1 MKFSKY
7 RDFPT
12 PRPYGFTRQCLAL
25 HEGQAA
31 VALTHDRQLWRL
43 SLDGPTGPGQD
54 LRPLSARYQQ
64 WQQAGDT
71 FEERTYG
78 GGALFAY
85 EQGFGVVFLD
95 QVLLFD
101 TLSQPV
107 PRVLDVL
114 GPDQQ
119 PQVLPARFTGRAGC
133 PGAACWLP
141 DTNELAV
148 AYEHGQFWGRKLF
161 LGLLRL
167 RPTAGPLPPAFFRT
181 LRHALKADSHPQP
194 PPAAFYQVAP
204 AQPLTLSAALRAEQQ
219 LPASLG
225 DLIDA
230 PQLLALRYAAG
241 QLQVATFGGYYS
253 ARMGGAGTGRGLAL
267 LAVEPRSATATALL
281 QHVPTHWASVRLT
294 ADGTL
299 AGWNQYLPAAQGGLY
314 FYCFATG
321 EVARLGFRQKA
332 FTTGL
337 PQDKGEMLKW
347 LSFDRAGRF
356 IWVFSGGGASVFEVH

>member
-12 PRPYGFTRQCLAL
+12 PKRHGFTRQCLAL

-43 SLDGPTGPGQD
+43 SLDGPIGPGQD

-71 FEERTYG
+71 FADRDYG
-78 GGALFAY
+78 GGALFPY
-85 EQGFGVVFLD
+85 QQGFGVVFID

-101 TLSQPV
+101 TLDQPV

-148 AYEHGQFWGRKLF
+148 AYEHGQFRGRQLF

-167 RPTAGPLPPAFFRT
+167 RPAPKT
-181 LRHALKADSHPQP
+181 DSHMQAL
-194 PPAAFYQVAP
+194 PAAFYQVAP
-204 AQPLTLSAALRAEQQ
+204 AQPLSLSAALRAEQQ
-219 LPASLG
+219 LPDSLD
-225 DLIDA
+225 DLLDA

-281 QHVPTHWASVRLT
+281 QYVPTQWASVRLT

-321 EVARLGFRQKA
+321 EVTRLGFRQKA

-337 PQDKGEMLKW
+337 PQHKGEMLKW